1 MKKFIAKIIKDG
13 TTQTHTINAINI
25 ENAKDILSK
34 NGTIIEI
41 KEIKEFKLNLI
52 FKAIDE
58 RILAIYIKE
67 LSALLEAGVSVLDA
81 FNSVA
86 KGCDNPKLRQI
97 FNDISADL
105 NAGASLEKAL
115 NTHKDKL
122 GSVVLAMFA
131 LGQNSGKL
139 ANSLST
145 LSDMLENISINRA
158 KFKKAIRYPALT
170 FVALLIA
177 FNILITMVM
186 PSFKGIF
193 DSFGGELYWAS
204 RAILALGS
212 FVSDYGILIAF
223 GSVFVIFLIWYF
235 HKFNYKFQLKFDE
248 IMLKIPLLKR
258 LILYSF
264 LAKFNL
270 ILSQLITA
278 GTPIDKALVI
288 SNSVVDNSYIKLKI
302 NQAIKDIYNGN
313 TLNSSF
319 QKIAIYENIA
329 IEIIKAGEKSG
340 TIDQMF
346 GYISNYYKE
355 RYNSLIDNLS
365 AYLEPILLVIISVV
379 VLVLALGIFMPLWD
393 ISNGAN
399 LY

>member
-13 TTQTHTINAINI
+13 TTQTHTINAINL

-41 KEIKEFKLNLI
+41 KEIKEYGLNLS
-52 FKAIDE
+52 FKSIDE

-86 KGCDNPKLRQI
+86 KGCDNPKLKQI

-139 ANSLST
+139 ASSLST

-186 PSFKGIF
+186 PSFKGVF

-223 GSVFVIFLIWYF
+223 GYVLVIFLIWYF

-355 RYNSLIDNLS
+355 KYDSLIDNLS

-393 ISNGAN
+393 ISNRAN

>member
-13 TTQTHTINAINI
+13 TTQTHTINAINL

-34 NGTIIEI
+34 NGIIIEI
-41 KEIKEFKLNLI
+41 KEIKEYGLNLS
-52 FKAIDE
+52 FKSIDE

-86 KGCDNPKLRQI
+86 KGCDNPKLKQI

-115 NTHKDKL
+115 NTHKDEL

-139 ANSLST
+139 SNSLST

-223 GSVFVIFLIWYF
+223 GSVLVIFLIWYF

-355 RYNSLIDNLS
+355 KYDSLIDNLS
-365 AYLEPILLVIISVV
+365 AYLEPILLVIISVA

-393 ISNGAN
+393 ISNRAN

>member
-13 TTQTHTINAINI
+13 TTQTHTINAINL

-41 KEIKEFKLNLI
+41 KEIKEFRLNLS

-67 LSALLEAGVSVLDA
+67 LSALLEAGVSLLDA

-86 KGCDNPKLRQI
+86 KGCDNPKLKQI

-139 ANSLST
+139 ASSLST

-177 FNILITMVM
+177 FN
-186 PSFKGIF
+186 
-193 DSFGGELYWAS
+193 
-204 RAILALGS
+204 
-212 FVSDYGILIAF
+212 
-223 GSVFVIFLIWYF
+223 
-235 HKFNYKFQLKFDE
+235 
-248 IMLKIPLLKR
+248 
-258 LILYSF
+258 
-264 LAKFNL
+264 
-270 ILSQLITA
+270 
-278 GTPIDKALVI
+278 
-288 SNSVVDNSYIKLKI
+288 
-302 NQAIKDIYNGN
+302 
-313 TLNSSF
+313 NSSF
-319 QKIAIYENIA
+319 
-329 IEIIKAGEKSG
+329 
-340 TIDQMF
+340 
-346 GYISNYYKE
+346 
-355 RYNSLIDNLS
+355 
-365 AYLEPILLVIISVV
+365 P
-379 VLVLALGIFMPLWD
+379 
-393 ISNGAN
+393 
-399 LY
+399 

>member
-13 TTQTHTINAINI
+13 TTQTHTINAINL

-41 KEIKEFKLNLI
+41 KEIKDFRLNLS
-52 FKAIDE
+52 FKSIDE

-86 KGCDNPKLRQI
+86 KGCDNPKLKQI

-115 NTHKDKL
+115 NTHKDEL

-139 ANSLST
+139 ASSLST
-145 LSDMLENISINRA
+145 LSNMLENISINRA

-365 AYLEPILLVIISVV
+365 AYLEPILLVIISVA

-393 ISNGAN
+393 ISNRAN

>member
-13 TTQTHTINAINI
+13 TTQTHTINAITL

-41 KEIKEFKLNLI
+41 KEIKEFRLNLS

-67 LSALLEAGVSVLDA
+67 LSALLEAGVSLLDA

-86 KGCDNPKLRQI
+86 KGCDNPKLKQI

-139 ANSLST
+139 ASSLST

-346 GYISNYYKE
+346 GHISNYYKE

-393 ISNGAN
+393 ISNRAN

>member
-13 TTQTHTINAINI
+13 TTQTHTINAINL

-41 KEIKEFKLNLI
+41 KEIKDFRLNLS
-52 FKAIDE
+52 FKSIDE

-86 KGCDNPKLRQI
+86 KGCDNPKLKQI

-115 NTHKDKL
+115 NTHKDEL

-139 ANSLST
+139 ASSLST
-145 LSDMLENISINRA
+145 LSNMLENISINRA

-223 GSVFVIFLIWYF
+223 GSVLVIFLIWYF

-393 ISNGAN
+393 ISNRAN

>member
-13 TTQTHTINAINI
+13 TTQTHTINAINL

-41 KEIKEFKLNLI
+41 KEIKDFRLNLS
-52 FKAIDE
+52 FKSIDE

-86 KGCDNPKLRQI
+86 KGCDNPKLKQI

-115 NTHKDKL
+115 SAHKDKL

-139 ANSLST
+139 ASSLST
-145 LSDMLENISINRA
+145 LSYMLENISINRA

-393 ISNGAN
+393 ISNRAN

>member
-13 TTQTHTINAINI
+13 TTQTHTINAINL

-41 KEIKEFKLNLI
+41 KEIKEFRLNLS

-67 LSALLEAGVSVLDA
+67 LSALLEAGVSLLDA

-86 KGCDNPKLRQI
+86 KGCDNPKLKQI

-105 NAGASLEKAL
+105 NAGVSLEKAL

-139 ANSLST
+139 ASSLST

-346 GYISNYYKE
+346 GHISNYYKE

-393 ISNGAN
+393 ISNRAN

>member
-13 TTQTHTINAINI
+13 TTQTHTINAINL

-41 KEIKEFKLNLI
+41 KEIKEFRLNLS

-67 LSALLEAGVSVLDA
+67 LSALLEAGVSLLDA

-86 KGCDNPKLRQI
+86 KGCDNPKLKQI

-139 ANSLST
+139 ASSLST

-235 HKFNYKFQLKFDE
+235 HKFSSKFQLKFDE

-393 ISNGAN
+393 ISNRAN

>member
-13 TTQTHTINAINI
+13 TTQTHTINAINL

-41 KEIKEFKLNLI
+41 KEIKDFRLNLS
-52 FKAIDE
+52 FKSIDE

-86 KGCDNPKLRQI
+86 KGCDNPKLKQI

-115 NTHKDKL
+115 SAHKDDL

-139 ANSLST
+139 ASSLST
-145 LSDMLENISINRA
+145 LSHMLENISINRA

-355 RYNSLIDNLS
+355 KYDSLIDNLS

-393 ISNGAN
+393 ISNRAN

>member
-13 TTQTHTINAINI
+13 TTQTHTINAINL

-34 NGTIIEI
+34 NGIIIEI
-41 KEIKEFKLNLI
+41 KEIKEYGLNLS

-67 LSALLEAGVSVLDA
+67 LSALLEAGVSLLDA

-86 KGCDNPKLRQI
+86 KGCDNPKLKQI

-139 ANSLST
+139 ASSLST

-355 RYNSLIDNLS
+355 KYDSLIDNLS

-393 ISNGAN
+393 ISNRAN

>member
-13 TTQTHTINAINI
+13 TTQTHTINAINL

-41 KEIKEFKLNLI
+41 KEIKDFRLNLS

-86 KGCDNPKLRQI
+86 KGCDNPKLKQI

-115 NTHKDKL
+115 NTHKDEL

-139 ANSLST
+139 SNSLST

-223 GSVFVIFLIWYF
+223 GSVLVIFLIWYF

-355 RYNSLIDNLS
+355 KYDSLIDNLS

-393 ISNGAN
+393 ISNRAN

>member
-13 TTQTHTINAINI
+13 TTQTHTINAINL

-41 KEIKEFKLNLI
+41 KEIKEFRLNLS

-67 LSALLEAGVSVLDA
+67 LSALLEAGVSLLDA

-86 KGCDNPKLRQI
+86 KGCDNPKLKQI

-105 NAGASLEKAL
+105 NAGVSLEKAL

-139 ANSLST
+139 ASSLST

-288 SNSVVDNSYIKLKI
+288 SSSVVDNSYIKLKI

-346 GYISNYYKE
+346 GHISNYYKE

-393 ISNGAN
+393 ISNRAN

>member
-13 TTQTHTINAINI
+13 TTQTHTINAINL

-41 KEIKEFKLNLI
+41 KEIKEYGLNLS

-86 KGCDNPKLRQI
+86 KGCDNPKLKQI

-115 NTHKDKL
+115 STHKDEL

-139 ANSLST
+139 SNSLST

-223 GSVFVIFLIWYF
+223 GSVLVIFLIWYF

-355 RYNSLIDNLS
+355 KYDSLIDNLS

-393 ISNGAN
+393 ISNRAN

>member
-13 TTQTHTINAINI
+13 TTQTHTINAINL

-41 KEIKEFKLNLI
+41 KEIKEFRLNLS

-67 LSALLEAGVSVLDA
+67 LSALLEAGVSLLDA

-86 KGCDNPKLRQI
+86 KGCDNPKLKQI

-139 ANSLST
+139 ASSLST

-346 GYISNYYKE
+346 GHISNYYKE

>member
-13 TTQTHTINAINI
+13 TTQTHTINAINL

-41 KEIKEFKLNLI
+41 KEIKDFRLNLS
-52 FKAIDE
+52 FKSIDE

-86 KGCDNPKLRQI
+86 KGCDNPKLKQI

-115 NTHKDKL
+115 NTHKDEL

-139 ANSLST
+139 ASSLST

-223 GSVFVIFLIWYF
+223 GSVLVIFLIWYF

-355 RYNSLIDNLS
+355 KYDSLIDNLS

-393 ISNGAN
+393 ISNRAN

>member
-13 TTQTHTINAINI
+13 TTQTHTINAINL

-41 KEIKEFKLNLI
+41 KEIKDFRLNLS
-52 FKAIDE
+52 FKSIDE

-86 KGCDNPKLRQI
+86 KGCDNPKLKQI

-115 NTHKDKL
+115 NTHKDEL

-139 ANSLST
+139 ASSLST
-145 LSDMLENISINRA
+145 LSHMLENISINRA

-223 GSVFVIFLIWYF
+223 GSVLVIFLIWYF

-355 RYNSLIDNLS
+355 KYDSLIDNLS

-393 ISNGAN
+393 ISNRAN

>member
-13 TTQTHTINAINI
+13 TTQTHTINAINL

-41 KEIKEFKLNLI
+41 KEIKEFRLNLS

-67 LSALLEAGVSVLDA
+67 LSALLEAGVSLLDA

-86 KGCDNPKLRQI
+86 KGCDNPKLKQI

-105 NAGASLEKAL
+105 NAGVSLEKAL

-139 ANSLST
+139 ASSLST

-313 TLNSSF
+313 TLNLSF

-393 ISNGAN
+393 ISNRAN

>member
-13 TTQTHTINAINI
+13 TTQTHTINAINL

-34 NGTIIEI
+34 NGIIIEI
-41 KEIKEFKLNLI
+41 KEIKEYGLNLS
-52 FKAIDE
+52 FKSIDE

-86 KGCDNPKLRQI
+86 KGCDNPKLKQI

-115 NTHKDKL
+115 NTHKDEL

-139 ANSLST
+139 SNSLST

-223 GSVFVIFLIWYF
+223 GSVLVIFLIWYF

-355 RYNSLIDNLS
+355 KYDSLIDNLS

-393 ISNGAN
+393 ISNRAN

>member
-41 KEIKEFKLNLI
+41 KEFRLNLS

-67 LSALLEAGVSVLDA
+67 LSALLEAGVSLLDA

-86 KGCDNPKLRQI
+86 KGCDNPKLKQI

-139 ANSLST
+139 ASSLST

-346 GYISNYYKE
+346 GHISNYYKE

-393 ISNGAN
+393 ISNRAN

>member
-13 TTQTHTINAINI
+13 TTQTHTINAINL

-41 KEIKEFKLNLI
+41 KEIKDFRLNLS
-52 FKAIDE
+52 FKSIDE

-86 KGCDNPKLRQI
+86 KGCDNPKLKQI

-115 NTHKDKL
+115 NMHKDEL

-139 ANSLST
+139 ASSLST

-223 GSVFVIFLIWYF
+223 GSVLVIFLIWYF

-365 AYLEPILLVIISVV
+365 AYLEPILLVIISVA

-393 ISNGAN
+393 ISNRAN

>member
-13 TTQTHTINAINI
+13 TAQTHIINAINL

-67 LSALLEAGVSVLDA
+67 LSALLEAGVSLLDA

-86 KGCDNPKLRQI
+86 KGCDNPKLKQI

-105 NAGASLEKAL
+105 NAGVSLEKAL

-139 ANSLST
+139 ASSLST

-223 GSVFVIFLIWYF
+223 GSVLVIFLIWYF

-393 ISNGAN
+393 ISNRAN

>member
-13 TTQTHTINAINI
+13 TTQTHTINAINL

-41 KEIKEFKLNLI
+41 KEIKEYGLNLS

-86 KGCDNPKLRQI
+86 KGCDNPKLKQI

-115 NTHKDKL
+115 NTHKDEL

-139 ANSLST
+139 ASSLST
-145 LSDMLENISINRA
+145 LSNMLENISINRA

-365 AYLEPILLVIISVV
+365 AYLEPILLVIISVA

-393 ISNGAN
+393 ISNRAN

>member
-13 TTQTHTINAINI
+13 TTQTHTINAINL

-34 NGTIIEI
+34 NGIIIEI
-41 KEIKEFKLNLI
+41 KEIKEYGLNLS
-52 FKAIDE
+52 FKSIDE

-86 KGCDNPKLRQI
+86 KGCDNPKLKQI

-115 NTHKDKL
+115 NTHKDEL

-139 ANSLST
+139 SNSLST

-223 GSVFVIFLIWYF
+223 GSVLVIFLIWYF

-393 ISNGAN
+393 ISNRAN

>member
-13 TTQTHTINAINI
+13 TTQTRTINAINL

-41 KEIKEFKLNLI
+41 KEIKDFRLNLS

-86 KGCDNPKLRQI
+86 KGCDNPKLKQI

-139 ANSLST
+139 ASSLST
-145 LSDMLENISINRA
+145 LSYMLENISINRA

-223 GSVFVIFLIWYF
+223 GSVLVIFLIWYF

-264 LAKFNL
+264 LVKFNL

-319 QKIAIYENIA
+319 QKISIYENIA

-355 RYNSLIDNLS
+355 KYDSLIDNLS

-393 ISNGAN
+393 ISNRAN

>member
-13 TTQTHTINAINI
+13 TTQTHTINAINL

-41 KEIKEFKLNLI
+41 KEIKEYGLNLS

-67 LSALLEAGVSVLDA
+67 LSALLEAGVSLLDA

-86 KGCDNPKLRQI
+86 NGCDNPKLKQI

-105 NAGASLEKAL
+105 NAGVSLEKAL

-346 GYISNYYKE
+346 GHISNYYKE

-393 ISNGAN
+393 ISNRAN

>member
-13 TTQTHTINAINI
+13 TTQTHTINAINL

-41 KEIKEFKLNLI
+41 KEIKKIRLNLS
-52 FKAIDE
+52 FKSIDE

-86 KGCDNPKLRQI
+86 KGCDNPKLKQI

-115 NTHKDKL
+115 NTHKDEL

-139 ANSLST
+139 ASSLST

-393 ISNGAN
+393 ISNRAN

>member
-13 TTQTHTINAINI
+13 TAQTHTINAINL

-41 KEIKEFKLNLI
+41 KEIKEYGLNLS

-67 LSALLEAGVSVLDA
+67 LSALLEAGVSLLDA

-86 KGCDNPKLRQI
+86 KGCDNPKLKQI

-105 NAGASLEKAL
+105 NAGVSLEKAL

-139 ANSLST
+139 ASSLST

-346 GYISNYYKE
+346 GHISNYYKE

-393 ISNGAN
+393 ISNRAN

>member
-13 TTQTHTINAINI
+13 TTQTHTINAINL

-41 KEIKEFKLNLI
+41 KEIKEYGLNLS

-67 LSALLEAGVSVLDA
+67 LSALLEAGVSLLDA

-86 KGCDNPKLRQI
+86 KGCDNPKLKQI

-139 ANSLST
+139 ASSLST

-223 GSVFVIFLIWYF
+223 GSVLVIFLIWYF

-346 GYISNYYKE
+346 GHISNYYKE

-393 ISNGAN
+393 ISNRAN

>member
-13 TTQTHTINAINI
+13 TTQTHTINAINL

-34 NGTIIEI
+34 NGIIIEI
-41 KEIKEFKLNLI
+41 KEIKEYGLNLS
-52 FKAIDE
+52 FKSIDE

-67 LSALLEAGVSVLDA
+67 LSALLGAGVSVLDA

-86 KGCDNPKLRQI
+86 KGCDNPKLKQI

-139 ANSLST
+139 SNSLST

-170 FVALLIA
+170 LVALLIA

-223 GSVFVIFLIWYF
+223 GSILVIFLIWYF

-355 RYNSLIDNLS
+355 KYDSLIDNLS

-393 ISNGAN
+393 ISNRAN

>member
-13 TTQTHTINAINI
+13 TTQTHTINAINL

-41 KEIKEFKLNLI
+41 KEIKDFRLNLS
-52 FKAIDE
+52 FKSIDE

-86 KGCDNPKLRQI
+86 KGCDNPKLKQI

-115 NTHKDKL
+115 SAHKDKL

-139 ANSLST
+139 ASSLST
-145 LSDMLENISINRA
+145 LSHMLENISINRA

-204 RAILALGS
+204 RDILALGS

-223 GSVFVIFLIWYF
+223 GSVLVIFLIWYF

-319 QKIAIYENIA
+319 QKISIYENIA

-393 ISNGAN
+393 ISNRAN

>member
-1 MKKFIAKIIKDG
+1 MKIFIAKIIKDG
-13 TTQTHTINAINI
+13 TTQTHTINAINL

-34 NGTIIEI
+34 NGIIIEI
-41 KEIKEFKLNLI
+41 KEIKDFRLNLS
-52 FKAIDE
+52 FKSIDE

-86 KGCDNPKLRQI
+86 KGCDNPKLKQI

-115 NTHKDKL
+115 NTHKDEL

-139 ANSLST
+139 ASSLST
-145 LSDMLENISINRA
+145 LSNMLENISINRA

-186 PSFKGIF
+186 SSFKGIF

-393 ISNGAN
+393 ISNRAN

>member
-13 TTQTHTINAINI
+13 TTQTHTINAINL

-41 KEIKEFKLNLI
+41 KEIKEYGLNLS

-86 KGCDNPKLRQI
+86 KGCDNPKLKQI

-139 ANSLST
+139 ASSLST
-145 LSDMLENISINRA
+145 LSYMLENISINRA

-223 GSVFVIFLIWYF
+223 GSVLVIFLIWYF

-355 RYNSLIDNLS
+355 KYDSLIDNLS
-365 AYLEPILLVIISVV
+365 AYLEPILLVIISVA

-393 ISNGAN
+393 ISNRAN

>member
-13 TTQTHTINAINI
+13 TTQTHTINAINL

-41 KEIKEFKLNLI
+41 KEIKDFRLNLS
-52 FKAIDE
+52 FKSIDE

-86 KGCDNPKLRQI
+86 KGCDNPKLKQI

-139 ANSLST
+139 ASSLST

-223 GSVFVIFLIWYF
+223 GSVLVIFLIWYF

-365 AYLEPILLVIISVV
+365 AYLEPILLVIISVA

-393 ISNGAN
+393 ISNRAN

>member
-13 TTQTHTINAINI
+13 TAQTHTINAINL

-41 KEIKEFKLNLI
+41 KEIKEFRLNLS

-67 LSALLEAGVSVLDA
+67 LSALLEAGVSLLDA

-86 KGCDNPKLRQI
+86 KGCDNPKLKQI

-115 NTHKDKL
+115 SAHKDEL

-139 ANSLST
+139 ASSLST

-346 GYISNYYKE
+346 GHISNYYKE

-393 ISNGAN
+393 ISNRAN

>member
-13 TTQTHTINAINI
+13 TAQTHTINAINL

-67 LSALLEAGVSVLDA
+67 LSALLEAGVSLLDA

-86 KGCDNPKLRQI
+86 KGCDNPKLKQI

-139 ANSLST
+139 ASSLST

-346 GYISNYYKE
+346 GHISNYYKE

-393 ISNGAN
+393 ISNRAN

>member
-13 TTQTHTINAINI
+13 TTQTHTINAINL

-41 KEIKEFKLNLI
+41 KEIKDFRLNLS
-52 FKAIDE
+52 FKSIDE

-86 KGCDNPKLRQI
+86 KGCDNPKLKQI

-115 NTHKDKL
+115 NTHKDEL

-139 ANSLST
+139 ASSLST
-145 LSDMLENISINRA
+145 LSNMLENISINRA

-355 RYNSLIDNLS
+355 KYDSLIDNLS

-393 ISNGAN
+393 ISNRAN

>member
-13 TTQTHTINAINI
+13 TAQTHIINAINL

-67 LSALLEAGVSVLDA
+67 LSALLEAGVSLLDA

-86 KGCDNPKLRQI
+86 KGCDNPKLKQI

-139 ANSLST
+139 ASSLST

-365 AYLEPILLVIISVV
+365 AYLEPILLVIISVA

-393 ISNGAN
+393 ISNRAN

>member
-13 TTQTHTINAINI
+13 TAQTHTINAINL

-41 KEIKEFKLNLI
+41 KEIKEYGLNLS

-67 LSALLEAGVSVLDA
+67 LSALLEAGVSLLDA

-86 KGCDNPKLRQI
+86 KGCDNPKLKQI

-115 NTHKDKL
+115 SAHKDEL

-139 ANSLST
+139 ASSLST

-346 GYISNYYKE
+346 GHISNYYKE

-393 ISNGAN
+393 ISNRAN